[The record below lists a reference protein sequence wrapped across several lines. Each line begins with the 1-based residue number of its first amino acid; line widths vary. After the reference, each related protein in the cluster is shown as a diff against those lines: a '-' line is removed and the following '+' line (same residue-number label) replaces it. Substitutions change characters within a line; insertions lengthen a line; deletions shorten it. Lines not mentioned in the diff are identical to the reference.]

1 MLGRDGF
8 EHLVR
13 AYSAELYRFAY
24 WQCRDR
30 GLAEDLV
37 QETFA
42 RAWKSRAQLQAL
54 DAVKPWLYR
63 ILRNEHARCFERKAL
78 EMDDCDVC
86 DLPIAG
92 PVDLERDLAVR
103 QHLALLAPQYREPLV
118 MQVLGGFSCA
128 EIAAMLGIG
137 EQAVMQRLSRARL
150 AMRRLWLGET
160 APARRRGSPSTP
172 LTPLSPRERGE
183 DGAGV
188 LPE

>member
-1 MLGRDGF
+1 MLNCEGF

-13 AYSAELYRFAY
+13 AYSAALYRFAY

-42 RAWKSRAQLQAL
+42 RAWKSRAQLQDL

-78 EMDDCDVC
+78 AMEDCDVSE
-86 DLPIAG
+86 LPIAD
-92 PVDLERDLAVR
+92 PANLERDLAVR
-103 QHLALLAPQYREPLV
+103 EQLALLALQYREPLV

-128 EIAAMLGIG
+128 EIAQALGIG

-150 AMRRLWLGET
+150 AMRRLWLGDA
-160 APARRRGSPSTP
+160 APAPRGARPIRRAKGIGPVAN
-172 LTPLSPRERGE
+172 PRD
-183 DGAGV
+183 DGPV
-188 LPE
+188 E